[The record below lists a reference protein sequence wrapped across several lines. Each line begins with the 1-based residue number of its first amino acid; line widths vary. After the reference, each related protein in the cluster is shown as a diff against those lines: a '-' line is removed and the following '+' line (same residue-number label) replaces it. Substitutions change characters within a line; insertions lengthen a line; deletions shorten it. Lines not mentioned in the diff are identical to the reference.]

1 MKLQSFPDYTF
12 IEGGV
17 CAASGF
23 KANGVCCGLKHD
35 ALPEDTATEQNLAAN
50 NALPEDDGAP
60 KKNDLA
66 MILSDTDCAA
76 AAVYTSNKVKG
87 APILVT
93 KKHLADGHARA
104 VIVNSVNANTCNA
117 DGVQKA
123 EAMCRLAADALN
135 IASEDVVVASTGVIG
150 QILPIEPIAAAVS
163 GLAKGLSYDGN
174 AEAVHAIM
182 TTDTREKEVAVSF
195 RVGNAT
201 CRLGGMLK
209 GSGMIHPNMATT
221 LTFLTTDCKIS
232 PAMLQQALSDVVRL
246 TLNRVSVDGD
256 QSTNDMVCV
265 LANGMAQNP
274 EIRDEGKEYA
284 AFRGALYAVMLNL
297 ARMCAADGEG
307 ATKLIE
313 CVVSDAASEAV
324 AETVAKSVICS
335 SLFKAAMFGADANWG
350 RIACAMGYADCE
362 FDITKVDVDLASA
375 QGRITVARNGFG
387 VPFSEEQAK
396 KILLEDEIQ
405 VLISLNSGDYSA
417 VAWGC
422 DLTYDY
428 VKINGDYRS

>member
-1 MKLQSFPDYTF
+1 MKLQSFADYTF
-12 IEGGV
+12 VDGGV
-17 CAASGF
+17 CAAAGF
-23 KANGVCCGLKHD
+23 KANGVCCGLRHQE
-35 ALPEDTATEQNLAAN
+35 LSSVTEQAQAAN
-50 NALPEDDGAP
+50 EPDDKP

-66 MILSDTDCAA
+66 MIVSDCDCAA
-76 AAVYTSNKVKG
+76 AAVYTSNQFKG

-93 KKHLADGHARA
+93 KKHLADGRARA

-117 DGVQKA
+117 DGVEKA
-123 EAMCRLAADALN
+123 EAMCRLAADALH
-135 IASEDVVVASTGVIG
+135 IPAEDVVVASTGVIG
-150 QILPIEPIAAAVS
+150 QVLPIEPIAAAVPA
-163 GLAKGLSYDGN
+163 LAEGLSYEGN
-174 AEAVHAIM
+174 EEAVHAIM

-195 RVGNAT
+195 RIGKTT
-201 CRLGGMLK
+201 CTLGGMLK

-221 LTFLTTDCKIS
+221 LTFLTTDCAIS
-232 PAMLQQALSDVVRL
+232 PAMLQQALSDVVRV

-265 LANGMAQNP
+265 MANGMAENK
-274 EIRDEGKEYA
+274 EISDESKDYA
-284 AFRGALYAVMLNL
+284 VFRGALYTVMLNL

-313 CVVSDAASEAV
+313 CVVSEAASEET
-324 AETVAKSVICS
+324 AEKLAKSVICS

-350 RIACAMGYADCE
+350 RIACAMGYADCD
-362 FDITKVDVDLASA
+362 FDISKVDVDLASA
-375 QGRITVARNGFG
+375 KGRISVAKDGFG
-387 VPFSEEQAK
+387 VPFSEEDAK
-396 KILLEDEIQ
+396 TILLEDEIQ
-405 VLISLNSGDYSA
+405 VLISLKAGAASA

>member
-1 MKLQSFPDYTF
+1 MKLQSFVEYPFAD
-12 IEGGV
+12 GGV
-17 CAASGF
+17 CAAKGF
-23 KANGVCCGLKHD
+23 KAGGVCAGLKHH
-35 ALPEDTATEQNLAAN
+35 ALTEESAAEAET
-50 NALPEDDGAP
+50 NAKEAAP

-66 MILSDTDCAA
+66 MIVADCDCAA

-93 KKHLADGHARA
+93 KQNLKNGRAKA

-117 DGVQKA
+117 DGVEKA
-123 EAMCRLAADALN
+123 AAMCKLAADALQ
-135 IASEDVVVASTGVIG
+135 IASEDVIVASTGVIG
-150 QILPIEPIAAAVS
+150 QTLPIEPIAAAVP
-163 GLAKGLSYDGN
+163 GLVESLSYEGN
-174 AEAVHAIM
+174 AAAVNAIM
-182 TTDTREKEVAVSF
+182 TTDTRPKEVAVQF
-195 RVGNAT
+195 KLGDVT
-201 CRLGGMLK
+201 CTLGGMLK

-221 LTFLTTDCKIS
+221 LTFLTTDCAIA
-232 PAMLQQALSDVVRL
+232 PAMLQQALSDVVRV

-265 LANGMAQNP
+265 MANGVAGNK
-274 EIRDEGKEYA
+274 EINSENGDYA
-284 AFRGALYAVMLNL
+284 VFRGALYAVMLNL

-313 CVVSDAASEAV
+313 CVVSQAESEQV

-335 SLFKAAMFGADANWG
+335 SLFKSAMFGADANWG
-350 RIACAMGYADCE
+350 RIACAMGYADCD
-362 FDITKVDVDLASA
+362 FDVTKVNVDLASA
-375 QGRITVARNGFG
+375 AGKISVAKNGFG
-387 VPFSEEQAK
+387 IPFSEEEAK
-396 KILLEDEIQ
+396 KVLLEDEIR
-405 VLISLNSGDYSA
+405 VLISLNSGEAAA

>member
-1 MKLQSFPDYTF
+1 MKLQSFVEYPFVD
-12 IEGGV
+12 GGV
-17 CAASGF
+17 CAAKGF
-23 KANGVCCGLKHD
+23 KAGGVCAGLKHH
-35 ALPEDTATEQNLAAN
+35 ALTDESVSEANVAAN
-50 NALPEDDGAP
+50 GVTETAP

-66 MILSDTDCAA
+66 MIVADRDCAA

-93 KKHLADGHARA
+93 KQNLKNGRAKA

-117 DGVQKA
+117 DGVEKA
-123 EAMCRLAADALN
+123 TAMCKLAADALN
-135 IASEDVVVASTGVIG
+135 IVPEDVIVASTGVIG
-150 QILPIEPIAAAVS
+150 QTLPIEPIAAAVP
-163 GLAKGLSYDGN
+163 GLVESLSYEGN
-174 AEAVHAIM
+174 AAAVNAIM
-182 TTDTREKEVAVSF
+182 TTDTRPKEVAVQF
-195 RVGNAT
+195 KLGDVT
-201 CRLGGMLK
+201 CTLGGMLK

-221 LTFLTTDCKIS
+221 LTFLTTDCAIA
-232 PAMLQQALSDVVRL
+232 PAMLQQALSDVVRV

-265 LANGMAQNP
+265 MANGVAGNK
-274 EIRDEGKEYA
+274 EINSENGDYA
-284 AFRGALYAVMLNL
+284 VFRGALYAVMLNL

-313 CVVSDAASEAV
+313 CVVSQAESEQI

-335 SLFKAAMFGADANWG
+335 SLFKSAMFGADANWG

-362 FDITKVDVDLASA
+362 FDVTKVDVDLASA
-375 QGRITVARNGFG
+375 AGKISVAKNGFG
-387 VPFSEEQAK
+387 IPFSEEEAK
-396 KILLEDEIQ
+396 KVLLEDEIR
-405 VLISLNSGDYSA
+405 VLISLNSGEAAA